1 MTAAHDPHDLARLIR
16 DVPDFPEPGIIFRD
30 VAPLLAEPAAFEQVV
45 QGLAGLAQDVDAVVG
60 IESRGFI
67 LGAPVALR
75 AGAGFVPA
83 RKAGKLPG
91 ETVSVAFALEYG
103 EAVLELQAG
112 SITPGQRVLIVDD
125 VLATGGT
132 AAATAHL
139 VEQLGG
145 EVVGLSFL
153 LELTALHGAARLE
166 GYRHR
171 SLLSY

>member
-1 MTAAHDPHDLARLIR
+1 MSAARDPHDLARLIR
-16 DVPDFPEPGIIFRD
+16 DVPDFPSPGIIFRD
-30 VAPLLAEPAAFEQVV
+30 VAPLLAEPAAFESVV
-45 QGLAGLAQDVDAVVG
+45 AGLAALADDVDAVVG

-75 AGAGFVPA
+75 TGAGFVPA

-91 ETVSVAFALEYG
+91 ATVSVAFALEYG

-112 SITPGQRVLIVDD
+112 AIAPGQRVLIVDD

-132 AAATAHL
+132 AAATAQL

-153 LELTALHGAARLE
+153 LELTALDGAARLA
-166 GYRHR
+166 GYRHG

>member
-1 MTAAHDPHDLARLIR
+1 MTALRDPHDLARLIR
-16 DVPDFPEPGIIFRD
+16 DVPDFPVPGIIFRD
-30 VAPLLAEPAAFEQVV
+30 VAPLLAEPAAFEAVV
-45 QGLAGLAQDVDAVVG
+45 AGLAELAEDVDAVVG

-75 AGAGFVPA
+75 TGAGFVPA

-91 ETVSVAFALEYG
+91 ATVSVAFALEYG

-112 SITPGQRVLIVDD
+112 AITPGQRVLIVDD

-132 AAATAHL
+132 AAATAQL

-153 LELTALHGAARLE
+153 LELTALHGSARLV
-166 GYRHR
+166 GYRHG